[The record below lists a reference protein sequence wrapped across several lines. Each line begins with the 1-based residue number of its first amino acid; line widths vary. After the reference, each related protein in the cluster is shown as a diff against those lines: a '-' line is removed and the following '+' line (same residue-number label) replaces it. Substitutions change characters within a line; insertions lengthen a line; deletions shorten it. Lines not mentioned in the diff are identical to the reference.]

1 MRQGIFNELM
11 QLKRDSKINT
21 VFTKDGTVF
30 VVISREGRPRLL
42 RSNTVLERLSQQL
55 AESAIN
61 LFVLKATRI

>member
-30 VVISREGRPRLL
+30 VAINREDRPRPV

-61 LFVLKATRI
+61 LFVLKASRI